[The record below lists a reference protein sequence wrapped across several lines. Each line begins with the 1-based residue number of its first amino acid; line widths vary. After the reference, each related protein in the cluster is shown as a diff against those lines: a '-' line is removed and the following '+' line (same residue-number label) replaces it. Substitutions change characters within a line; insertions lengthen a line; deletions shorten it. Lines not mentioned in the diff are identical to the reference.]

1 MSQKSITL
9 EEKLLRLQEIQKLI
23 ETKQVNLTE
32 SFTLIQEAYSLKSE
46 IDLELNKM
54 ENELIRLSAQS
65 NEEE

>member
-9 EEKLLRLQEIQKLI
+9 EEKLLRLQQIQKLI